1 MAIIMRVNQ
10 QINIIYKLYRR
21 LANHSNF
28 KIVQIFAFGQ
38 DFSLISLTEQTL
50 KILKGYD
57 VLNYDKVSYYCESL
71 MIILKYRNDKQ
82 LLYVPSY

>member
-38 DFSLISLTEQTL
+38 DFSLISLTEPTL
-50 KILKGYD
+50 KK
-57 VLNYDKVSYYCESL
+57 
-71 MIILKYRNDKQ
+71 
-82 LLYVPSY
+82 